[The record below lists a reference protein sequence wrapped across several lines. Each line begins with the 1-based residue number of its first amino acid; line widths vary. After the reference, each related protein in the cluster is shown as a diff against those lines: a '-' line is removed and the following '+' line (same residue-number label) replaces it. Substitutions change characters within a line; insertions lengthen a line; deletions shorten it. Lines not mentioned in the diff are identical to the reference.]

1 MGHFTVK
8 KKLYVI
14 FGIILSLTL
23 VLGVFAS
30 ISLKS
35 QAKQS
40 DMMLDVTFADAALY
54 ASRLAQADFMIQESE
69 NFKQQAIDHSQ
80 EALTLLTN
88 VKKNMDVES
97 SIRQVDSIQADI
109 NEFIKL
115 FKEFSKAKQAL
126 ISSRTQFD
134 IAAVDVGNA
143 IDQTLASIETY
154 FKQNQQDFTEF
165 DRFLK
170 AKQFRDLFNETR
182 VAVWKYSTTQDVQTS
197 SQITDNIQKLNRLTN
212 EMQGMMKSSTTQQLL
227 SNLKQELSE
236 YQLIFNNTVAAFT
249 QLNQMREA
257 MLQVAGH
264 ASSET
269 AKLVSEEMKIAD
281 QHTEQAQL
289 VMIIVLVFAV
299 AIAAILSWWL
309 IKSIMGPLALSVNF
323 AQNIAKGDLT
333 QRIEV
338 SGNDEFSQLN
348 SALTQ
353 SADSL
358 RNVVEQLKQVTY
370 ELENSSET
378 ILHSV
383 SGASNSVQNQQLETD
398 MVATAINEMA
408 AAAMQISHSAS
419 NASSTSQVAEQ
430 SVETSKGV
438 VTKTEAAMTELAQ
451 ALGHASTVVNTLSEN
466 SANIEGILDVIR
478 GIAEQTNLLALNAAI
493 EAARAGEQ
501 GRGFAVV
508 ADEVRTLAQK
518 TQESISEITNIIE
531 AIQTGAS
538 DVVKVMAT
546 SNEKGGLVV
555 ELTAESSQS
564 LSLIVSSIN
573 EIVDTNNQVA
583 VGAEEQ
589 SSVAADVDNNVIK
602 IKTLADDNA
611 ESLHTISEQ
620 IDLLVKQTQSMTK
633 LISFF
638 KV

>member
-493 EAARAGEQ
+493 EAARAGEA

-508 ADEVRTLAQK
+508 ADEVRQLAHRTQQS
-518 TQESISEITNIIE
+518 TQEIEDTVGQLQRGSNQAVELMKTSIQDSEKSVEHAEGVSVLMGQIIE
-531 AIQTGAS
+531 SIKQISSANHSVANATVEQN
-538 DVVKVMAT
+538 DLVKVLDADIT
-546 SNEKGGLVV
+546 SMSELSVQSQENLKNTLNEC
-555 ELTAESSQS
+555 
-564 LSLIVSSIN
+564 
-573 EIVDTNNQVA
+573 
-583 VGAEEQ
+583 
-589 SSVAADVDNNVIK
+589 
-602 IKTLADDNA
+602 
-611 ESLHTISEQ
+611 
-620 IDLLVKQTQSMTK
+620 TK
-633 LISFF
+633 LKQQFSDLEQMVQKFR
-638 KV
+638 V

>member
-289 VMIIVLVFAV
+289 VMIIVLVSAV

>member
-14 FGIILSLTL
+14 FCIILSLTL

-289 VMIIVLVFAV
+289 VMIIVLVSAV

>member
-182 VAVWKYSTTQDVQTS
+182 VAVWKYYTTQDVQTS

-289 VMIIVLVFAV
+289 VMIIVLVSAV

>member
-1 MGHFTVK
+1 MGQFTVK

-30 ISLKS
+30 LSLKS

-40 DMMLDVTFADAALY
+40 DMMLDITFADADLY
-54 ASRLAQADFMIQESE
+54 ASRLAQADYMIQESE
-69 NFKQQAIDHSQ
+69 SFKQQAIEYSS
-80 EALTLLTN
+80 EALALLAS
-88 VKKNMDVES
+88 VKKKMEVDT

-115 FKEFSKAKQAL
+115 FKEFSQAKQAL

-134 IAAVDVGNA
+134 TAALNVGTA
-143 IDQTLASIETY
+143 IDETLASIEAY

-165 DRFLK
+165 SRFLK

-182 VAVWKYSTTQDVQTS
+182 VAVWKYSTTQDQQTNT
-197 SQITDNIQKLNRLTN
+197 QITNNIQKLKLLID
-212 EMQGMMKSSTTQQLL
+212 EMKGMMQSPATLQLL
-227 SNLKQELSE
+227 SQLQQELSE

-249 QLNQMREA
+249 QLNDMQTA
-257 MLQVAGH
+257 MLQVAGN
-264 ASSET
+264 ASNRMS
-269 AKLVSEEMKIAD
+269 ALVSEEMVIAD
-281 QHTEQAQL
+281 KQSEQAQTI
-289 VMIIVLVFAV
+289 MIVVLVFAFV
-299 AIAAILSWWL
+299 IAALLSWWL

-338 SGNDEFSQLN
+338 SGSDEFSQLN

-358 RNVVEQLKQVTY
+358 RNVVEQLKQVTQ

-419 NASSTSQVAEQ
+419 NASNTSQVAEQ

-438 VTKTEAAMTELAQ
+438 VTKTESAMTELAQ

-546 SNEKGGLVV
+546 SNEKGDLVV

-611 ESLHTISEQ
+611 QSLHTISEQ

>member
-69 NFKQQAIDHSQ
+69 NFKQQAIAHSQ

-289 VMIIVLVFAV
+289 VMIIVLVSAV